1 MWQKLK
7 ELFQGTGG
15 PPVIIQPVSYE
26 DGLLCFKAE
35 KPLKLMRSTVAAPSK
50 VGHFGLQLDILSYDD
65 ATQVYRAKVLEN
77 ETFALDA
84 MKIERRREFRLD
96 VALPVISEE
105 IAGKKAKT
113 EDISLNGA
121 RILMDGPLKVGDH
134 IGLKIQFNDVA
145 VSSLALRAQVQWCA
159 PTRKGKHHCGVRFFM
174 IEKAEKIKIKRFI
187 ENRVALGNQ

>member
-7 ELFQGTGG
+7 ELFQSTGG

-35 KPLKLMRSTVAAPSK
+35 KPLKLTRSTVAAPSK
-50 VGHFGLQLDILSYDD
+50 VGHFGLQIDILSHDE
-65 ATQVYRAKVLEN
+65 ASGIYRGKVLEN

-84 MKIERRREFRLD
+84 MKIERRREFRLEIS
-96 VALPVISEE
+96 LPVISEE

-121 RILMDGPLKVGDH
+121 RILMDGPLTVGDH
-134 IGLKIQFNDVA
+134 IGVKIHFNDVT
-145 VSSLALRAQVQWCA
+145 VSTLDLRGQVQWCA
-159 PTRKGKHHCGVRFFM
+159 PTRKGKYHCGIRFFM
-174 IEKAEKIKIKRFI
+174 IEKAEKVKIKRFI
-187 ENRVALGNQ
+187 ENRVAMGGH